1 MVFSS
6 LIYAYI
12 RCSNLNQTMD
22 DKTFRFWNRSIG
34 WTVFTIALLTFGSTV
49 EPTASFWDAGEY
61 ISTSAKLQVGHPP
74 GAPLFQMIGAFFAL
88 FATSA
93 QKVALMVNFMSVF
106 SSAFT
111 VLFLFWTL
119 TLLLKRLPSFKNLE
133 TLSDKIG
140 VFGSA
145 AVGALAFCF
154 SDSFWF
160 NAVETEVYAM
170 ATLILS
176 VLFWMGLRWEQEMNT
191 ARGDRWLLMIAFV
204 IGLSFG
210 VHFMGLLTIPALGM
224 IYYFKNYKKVTVK
237 GFIYANLISVAV
249 LLFIFKLLLPLTLSF
264 FGNAEVFFVNS
275 MGLPF
280 NSGTLI
286 AALVFIGFFYF
297 SLKFTR
303 SKNWIN
309 LNTGV
314 LAILFVLVGFSSW
327 IMIPIRAN
335 ANTVINENSPS
346 DARLLLAYYNLEQY
360 PETKLFYGPMFS
372 DVYAGQ
378 DPVEPFIDD
387 KPKYERDYK
396 TGRYKIVNYWK
407 DARFNSNSNHDGI
420 LPRLWSSEHAANYM
434 NFTKPLEFS
443 IKSSYRSNA
452 QLQSRIQ
459 KFREDVQEGLVSGD
473 QYHDFF
479 KTFSPYITI
488 EKPSFLSNLKFFFE
502 YQIGYMYWRYLM
514 WNFTGRQ
521 NDEQGEYNIL
531 DGNWI
536 SGIPFLDELRLG
548 NQSELHQDALNNKAR
563 NTYFFLPFILGL
575 IGLYFIYQQD
585 PKRFWVLLL
594 FFLFTGLA
602 LKVYLNE
609 RPFEPRERDYALVGS
624 FYVFAI
630 WIGLGSYALI
640 QKLKETLSNKI
651 IAPLTVGICLLCVP
665 ILMASQNW
673 DDHDRSNR
681 YTAQSIA
688 KSYLQSIQKD
698 KDAIIF
704 TIGDNDT
711 FALWYAQEIEGFR
724 TDVRTINSSL
734 LGTDWYIDQM
744 KRKTY
749 ESSPIPSQM
758 THNLYAYGVRD
769 VIRYQPVLDSV
780 RWDIKDLM
788 NWISSDHPRTKIKDL
803 LANSG
808 QDPNQLPESQQE
820 GVFYPTRKI
829 RVPVNKENVLKSGI
843 VKPEDADKIV
853 PYIDIDLP
861 DTALYKNQ
869 MMMLDILA
877 NNDWERPIYFTGGS
891 YSESEY
897 LWMKKYLQLEG
908 LVYKLVP
915 IEIDLGDENPY
926 LMGRIDSDLMYDIV
940 MQWEWGNSERTDI
953 YHDPETRKNSI
964 SFRSNMVRL
973 AETLI
978 NEGKFEKAKD
988 VLDLALEKM
997 PLDYFGYYS
1006 LLVPFV
1012 DGYYRINEIEKA
1024 QKLSQKIASKYS
1036 DRLRYFSS
1044 LDAALQYNMGEEIIT
1059 EIERY
1064 RTLVEADLKHGENI
1078 ELSPVL
1084 NQFME
1089 SIEPF
1094 KYLYGDYEFYTELID
1109 VAEGY
1114 FLDGQLD
1121 LARELSN
1128 KISAEYNERL
1138 GLYSQVSLDSQR
1150 QLISR
1155 IQRELNNFNYVVQIV
1170 KAYDSTKFGDEIEA
1184 LYTKNLE
1191 LFTEAFST
1199 EEEETKR

>member
-1 MVFSS
+1 
-6 LIYAYI
+6 
-12 RCSNLNQTMD
+12 MD
-22 DKTFRFWNRSIG
+22 DKLFRFWNHSIG
-34 WTVFTIALLTFGSTV
+34 WTVFAIALFTFGSTV

-119 TLLLKRLPSFKNLE
+119 TILFKKLPNFKNLE
-133 TLSDKIG
+133 NLTDRIG
-140 VFGSA
+140 FFGSA

-176 VLFWMGLRWEQEMNT
+176 SLFWMGLRWEQEMNT
-191 ARGDRWLLMIAFV
+191 PRGDRWLLMIAFV

-224 IYYFKNYKKVTVK
+224 IYYFKNYKKVTFK
-237 GFIYANLISVAV
+237 GFVFANLISVAI
-249 LLFIFKLLLPLTLSF
+249 LLFIFKLLLPLTLAF

-275 MGLPF
+275 IGLPF
-280 NSGTLI
+280 NSGTII
-286 AALVFIGFFYF
+286 AALVFISFFYL
-297 SLKFTR
+297 SLNYTR
-303 SKNWIN
+303 KKKWIN

-314 LAILFVLVGFSSW
+314 LVILFVLVGFSSW

-346 DARLLLAYYNLEQY
+346 DARLLLAYYNMEQY

-378 DPVEPFIDD
+378 DPIEPFIDD

-407 DARFNSNSNHDGI
+407 DARFNSNSAHNGI
-420 LPRLWSSEHAANYM
+420 LPRLWSSDHAGNYI
-434 NFTKPLEFS
+434 NFTQPLEFN
-443 IKSSYRSNA
+443 IKSSYRSNP
-452 QLQSRIQ
+452 QLQQRV
-459 KFREDVQEGLVSGD
+459 KEFREDMKDGAVSGD
-473 QYHDFF
+473 QYHEFL
-479 KTFSPYITI
+479 KNFSPYLNI

-521 NDEQGEYNIL
+521 NDIQGEYNVL
-531 DGNWI
+531 NGNWI
-536 SGIPFLDELRLG
+536 SGIPILDELRLG
-548 NQSELHQDALNNKAR
+548 NQSELTEDALNNKAR
-563 NTYFFLPFILGL
+563 NTYYFLPLLLGL
-575 IGLYFIYQQD
+575 IGLYFIYQRD

-624 FYVFAI
+624 FYVFAL
-630 WIGLGSYALI
+630 WIGLGSWAII
-640 QKLKETLSNKI
+640 QKLQTLISKKI
-651 IAPLTVGICLLCVP
+651 ASPLAVGLCLVCVP
-665 ILMASQNW
+665 FLMASKNW

-681 YTAQSIA
+681 YTAQSMA

-698 KDAIIF
+698 KGAIIF

-749 ESSPIPSQM
+749 ESDPIPSQM
-758 THNLYAYGVRD
+758 THDLYAYGVRD

-780 RWDIKDLM
+780 LWDIKDLM
-788 NWISSDHPRTKIKDL
+788 NWIASDHPRTKLKDL
-803 LANSG
+803 LQKTG

-829 RVPVNKENVLKSGI
+829 RVPVNKDNVLKSGI
-843 VKPEDADKIV
+843 VKAEDADKIL
-853 PYIDIDLP
+853 PYIDIELP
-861 DTALYKNQ
+861 ENALLKNQ

-891 YSESEY
+891 YSDSEY

-915 IEIDLGDENPY
+915 IETDLGDENPY

-940 MQWEWGNSERTDI
+940 MQWEWGNSDRLDI

-964 SFRSNMVRL
+964 SFRSNMARL

-978 NEGKFEKAKD
+978 NEGKAEKARD
-988 VLDLALEKM
+988 ILDLAIKKM

-1012 DGYYRINEIEKA
+1012 DGYYRIGEIEKA
-1024 QKLSQKIASKYS
+1024 RELSDNIAVKYS
-1036 DRLRYFSS
+1036 GRLNYFSS
-1044 LDAALQYNMGEEIIT
+1044 LDANLQYNLGEEIIT

-1064 RTLVEADLKHGENI
+1064 RTLVEADLKHGETI
-1078 ELSPVL
+1078 ELAPVL
-1084 NQFME
+1084 NQFMK

-1094 KYLYGDYEFYTELID
+1094 RYLYGDYEFYTGLID

-1114 FLDGQLD
+1114 FLDGQTALAQD
-1121 LARELSN
+1121 LST
-1128 KISAEYNERL
+1128 KISAEFDERL
-1138 GLYSQVSLDSQR
+1138 SLYSQISEDSQL
-1150 QLISR
+1150 QLSSR
-1155 IQRELNNFNYVVQIV
+1155 IQRELNDFNYVVKIV
-1170 KAYDSTKFGDEIEA
+1170 KAYDSTAFGDQIEG
-1184 LYTKNLE
+1184 LFNKNLN
-1191 LFTEAFST
+1191 LFSAILN
-1199 EEEETKR
+1199 KGK